1 MKATIET
8 FVRKLNNSDEYYRL
22 TLAELNILIT
32 FIVNCSTSDELRT
45 SLTKMHFKTLTFG
58 FGANH
63 FWAHQRMEDNSLIG
77 DRLVFIDFT
86 KK

>member
-8 FVRKLNNSDEYYRL
+8 FVKKLNNSDKHYAL

-32 FIVNCSTSDELRT
+32 FIVNCSTSDELRK
-45 SLTKMHFKTLTFG
+45 SLTKMHFETLEFG

-63 FWAHQRMEDNSLIG
+63 FWAHQRMEDGSLLSN
-77 DRLVFIDFT
+77 RLVFIDFT
-86 KK
+86 EK